1 MKMNRRTE
9 ITVETHE
16 VTTIRVTDNP
26 GVTLFCEICGVM
38 TLHISVPDAAAM
50 LKLKE
55 TAIFDLVQVG
65 KIHLCEAEDS
75 APLVCADSILPLS
88 SEGRQ

>member
-1 MKMNRRTE
+1 MKTNRRTE

-38 TLHISVPDAAAM
+38 TLHISVPNAAAM
-50 LKLKE
+50 LGLPESAIVELAQSGKVHLFE
-55 TAIFDLVQVG
+55 TEG
-65 KIHLCEAEDS
+65 S
-75 APLVCADSILPLS
+75 TSLVCSESVLLLS
-88 SEGRQ
+88 SEGRE